1 MPDRRPSLRA
11 LRRLMG
17 KGLKGTALVLAMT
30 MPSGLRTLGS
40 LVGKGLKGTTLVL
53 AIATP
58 LLPIGKA

>member
-1 MPDRRPSLRA
+1 
-11 LRRLMG
+11 MG